1 MGRRT
6 CLVERALVCT
16 LHCHWSYPASTR
28 LITTSW
34 YVILSLKFRSIPLY
48 VFPVGCENLNVI
60 YYNVD
65 ANIFVLSRFVE
76 MDLCIGSRSRG
87 GVCGA
92 CRERHFMEIGRWRN
106 QLAQDGAKCLRPEVI
121 LGSFHCHSHYD
132 ECLHLP
138 SQW

>member
-6 CLVERALVCT
+6 CVVERALVCT
-16 LHCHWSYPASTR
+16 LHCHCSYPASTR

-34 YVILSLKFRSIPLY
+34 YVTLSLKYRSIPLY
-48 VFPVGCENLNVI
+48 VLISSRVWEFER

-65 ANIFVLSRFVE
+65 AHIFLLSRFVE
-76 MDLCIGSRSRG
+76 MDLGIGSRSSG
-87 GVCGA
+87 GVCGD
-92 CRERHFMEIGRWRN
+92 CRERNFMEIGRWRN

-121 LGSFHCHSHYD
+121 LGSIHGNPHYD